1 MGNLD
6 DGLKHAIRVG
16 KYLMVPEPQNPI
28 ALLYQESLTT
38 RVLLLLG
45 CVLPA
50 VQLDD
55 EAAFETHEIDNE
67 APKRTLAAKLEPRK
81 LTVARAMP

>member
-1 MGNLD
+1 
-6 DGLKHAIRVG
+6 
-16 KYLMVPEPQNPI
+16 MVPEPHDPI
-28 ALLYQESLTT
+28 ALPHQKGLTT

-45 CVLPA
+45 CVLPP

-67 APKRTLAAKLEPRK
+67 APKRALTAKLEPRK
-81 LTVARAMP
+81 LPVAQAMP